1 MGISFAIPMDEA
13 IRVSEQLRVSGRV
26 TRGRIGVQIGQVT
39 KDVAESIGLGKAQGA
54 LVTGVEAGSPADKAG
69 VEAGDIITRFDGKQ
83 IEKVADLPR
92 LVGNTKPGSKS
103 TVTVFRRG
111 ASRDLSVTIA
121 EIEPDNKPAAKVSER
136 EEKPKAS
143 AAAQQI
149 GLAVTDLTE
158 AQKKELKLKGG
169 VVVTAAT
176 EAAARAGLREGDI
189 ILSVANTQVSG
200 VKEFD
205 AVLGK
210 ADKGKPINV
219 LYRRGEWSQYA
230 LIRSAR

>member
-13 IRVSEQLRVSGRV
+13 IRVSDQLRASGRV

-69 VEAGDIITRFDGKQ
+69 VEAGDIITRFDGKL

-103 TVTVFRRG
+103 SVTVFRRG

-121 EIEPDNKPAAKVSER
+121 EIEPDNKPATKVSER
-136 EEKPKAS
+136 EEKPKVS
-143 AAAQQI
+143 AAAQQV
-149 GLAVTDLTE
+149 GLSVTDLTD
-158 AQKKELKLKGG
+158 AQKKELKLKAG
-169 VVVTAAT
+169 VLVAAAT
-176 EAAARAGLREGDI
+176 DAAARAGLREGDVI
-189 ILSVANTQVSG
+189 VSVANTQIAG
-200 VKEFD
+200 VKEFEV
-205 AVLGK
+205 VLGK
-210 ADKGKPINV
+210 ADKSKPINV

-230 LIRSAR
+230 LIRPAR